1 MPLYFFDVYHDR
13 AELDQ
18 EGEELPDKHAAWQE
32 ATITAGRILQNL
44 DGKLKPQH
52 DWRMEVTD
60 EFKNRLYV
68 LHINAEQP
76 K

>member
-1 MPLYFFDVYHDR
+1 MPLYFFDVYQDR

-44 DGKLKPQH
+44 DGKLRPQH
-52 DWRMEVTD
+52 DWRMEVRD

>member
-18 EGEELPDKHAAWQE
+18 EGEELPDKHAAWRE
-32 ATITAGRILQNL
+32 ATITAGRMLQNL
-44 DGKLKPQH
+44 DGSLRPQH
-52 DWRMEVTD
+52 DWRMEVRD

-68 LHINAEQP
+68 LHINAEEP